1 MIIIPCEYC
10 LKPIAQGRAY
20 ATKIK
25 IKDREVEIYL
35 HCEGHDPNSE
45 HTDFPFVDCAR
56 NFRLYRSQ
64 SDLEGEI
71 LCYAQLKERV

>member
-1 MIIIPCEYC
+1 MIIIPCEFC
-10 LKPIAQGRAY
+10 KKPIAQGEAY

-25 IKDREVEIYL
+25 INDRKVEIYL

-45 HTDFPFVDCAR
+45 HKDFAFVDCAR
-56 NFRLYRSQ
+56 NFRLYCSQ

-71 LCYAQLKERV
+71 LCYTKLRMRA